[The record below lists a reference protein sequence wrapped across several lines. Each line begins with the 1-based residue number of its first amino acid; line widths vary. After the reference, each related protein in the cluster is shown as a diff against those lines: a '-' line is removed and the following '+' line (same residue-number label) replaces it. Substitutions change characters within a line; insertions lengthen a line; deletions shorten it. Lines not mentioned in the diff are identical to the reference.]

1 MTFPIYM
8 DIISLVSFP
17 FGEIMP
23 KFTRCGRTGR
33 LLSMILT
40 QEVYHNGYR
49 SYLSA
54 QEALPFQGLRL
65 PQENVHANGRKV
77 LARRRA
83 KGRAK
88 LSY

>member
-1 MTFPIYM
+1 
-8 DIISLVSFP
+8 
-17 FGEIMP
+17 MP

-40 QEVYHNGYR
+40 QEVYHMATVRTYQPKKRYR
-49 SYLSA
+49 SKVCGFRKRMST
-54 QEALPFQGLRL
+54 
-65 PQENVHANGRKV
+65 ANGRKV